1 MSKNRIKAKNRERE
15 SNGTFKL
22 TGEVLDKKLIS
33 VRISCERMKKMRK
46 LSNLTGK
53 SLTEIARDAINKY
66 IDECEDYTGD

>member
-66 IDECEDYTGD
+66 IDEWEDYTGD